1 MRDFLKFLFRSLVIC
16 KNYKDLASTNLFFY
30 IFVNNS
36 RSKQNKKNPQHPFV
50 DIIKKKTCFFTFLL
64 ITQDL
69 NKIKKNPQ
77 HPFVDIIKK
86 KTCFFTFLLITQDLN
101 KIKKNP
107 QHPFVD
113 IIKKKTCAKLQQ
125 KMLNSMVVGAR
136 KNFQF
141 FR

>member
-77 HPFVDIIKK
+77 HPFVDIIK
-86 KTCFFTFLLITQDLN
+86 N
-101 KIKKNP
+101 
-107 QHPFVD
+107 
-113 IIKKKTCAKLQQ
+113 KTCAKLQQ
-125 KMLNSMVVGAR
+125 KMLNSMVVGVR